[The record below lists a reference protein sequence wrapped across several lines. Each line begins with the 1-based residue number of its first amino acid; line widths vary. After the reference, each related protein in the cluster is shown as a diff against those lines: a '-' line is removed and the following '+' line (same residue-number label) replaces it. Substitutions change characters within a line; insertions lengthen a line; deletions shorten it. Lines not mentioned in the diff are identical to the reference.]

1 MTDLTLP
8 LAIFNLLPVLLNG
21 VALLFL
27 VRLVRQQ
34 MPAGRGAGARWPRR
48 WAVIGALLVFAG
60 GLSKAA
66 WKLILVLTE
75 QDVAW
80 LGSLLFPLL
89 GPGFVLLAAAIWA
102 GGRRLFARAV
112 PDSLSLSALAL
123 ILLTAAAVAV
133 RMAWLDIPRGWFMP
147 LLLLT
152 TAGSLTLSLVLIA
165 LSARLRLWVGA
176 ALFAVNL
183 AMMLV
188 LPAIAMIE
196 PKTLGVHWLEQSLTA
211 AAGLCFAVAAW
222 LLLRQTRFGRCTSA
236 VREHKSGPI
245 GSLDR

>member
-8 LAIFNLLPVLLNG
+8 LAMFNLLPVLLTG

-27 VRLVRQQ
+27 ARLVRQQ
-34 MPAGRGAGARWPRR
+34 VPAGRGAGARWPRR
-48 WAVIGALLVFAG
+48 WAVIGALLVVAG

-66 WKLILVLTE
+66 WKLILVLTG
-75 QDVAW
+75 QDLVW
-80 LGSLLFPLL
+80 LASLLFPLL
-89 GPGFVLLAAAIWA
+89 GPGFVLLAAAVWA
-102 GGRRLFARAV
+102 GGRRLLGRAV
-112 PDSLSLSALAL
+112 PDWLSLFALAL
-123 ILLTAAAVAV
+123 ILLAAAAVVV

-165 LSARLRLWVGA
+165 LSARLRLWAGA

-188 LPAIAMIE
+188 LPTIAMIE
-196 PKTLGVHWLEQSLTA
+196 PKTLGVHWLEQLLTA
-211 AAGLCFAVAAW
+211 AGGLCFAIAAW
-222 LLLRQTRFGRCTSA
+222 LLLRRSSSVAWR
-236 VREHKSGPI
+236 
-245 GSLDR
+245 